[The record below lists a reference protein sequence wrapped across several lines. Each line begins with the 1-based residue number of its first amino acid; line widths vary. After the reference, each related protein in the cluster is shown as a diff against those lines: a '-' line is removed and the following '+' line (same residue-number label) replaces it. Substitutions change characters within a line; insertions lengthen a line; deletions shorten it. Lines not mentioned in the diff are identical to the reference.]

1 MNVIVNVKA
10 FFAFRL
16 SLVAMIA
23 GSLLMTAA
31 YVLFLLVALLLPV
44 RTFIFLTK
52 IMPWTQPAELHK
64 REEIKPTLQ

>member
-1 MNVIVNVKA
+1 MFIRVKA

-31 YVLFLLVALLLPV
+31 YVLFLLVALVLPV
-44 RTFIFLTK
+44 RTFIFLSRM
-52 IMPWTQPAELHK
+52 MPWTQPPTLHK
-64 REEIKPTLQ
+64 TEEDKPILQ